1 MNQVKVGEAEAL
13 FSVLRQSADA
23 DAVAA
28 I

>member
-13 FSVLRQSADA
+13 FSVLAESSNE